1 MLIIENDGT
10 VGELK
15 NWVWCEDCL
24 DWKNTEEV
32 SFLGIEDN
40 SFGKEILTFE
50 CDKCRKCFKQQQYSY
65 IKIRAERTTK
75 TMTEEPI
82 LETKKMER

>member
-32 SFLGIEDN
+32 SFLGIADN
-40 SFGKEILTFE
+40 SFGNEILTFE
-50 CDKCRKCFKQQQYSY
+50 CDKCGNENSNNIVTSKS
-65 IKIRAERTTK
+65 
-75 TMTEEPI
+75 EP
-82 LETKKMER
+82 KGQ